1 VPLVLF
7 ATLREQMEAA
17 LGSQRA
23 LTLLSTF
30 FGFVALLLSALG
42 LYGMLSSSVAQR
54 TAEIGIRAA
63 LGASRGSILRMI
75 VSEALRLAVIGIV
88 LGAAGLFFTVRF
100 IDRMLYGVSPFDWPT
115 LTAVGL
121 VLTLVI
127 LLASFWPARRAA
139 SVDPMIAMR
148 GD

>member
-1 VPLVLF
+1 
-7 ATLREQMEAA
+7 M
-17 LGSQRA
+17 
-23 LTLLSTF
+23 
-30 FGFVALLLSALG
+30 SALG

-75 VSEALRLAVIGIV
+75 VSEALRLAVIGIL
-88 LGAAGLFFTVRF
+88 LGGAGLFFTVHF
-100 IDRMLYGVSPFDWPT
+100 IDQMLYGVTSFDWLT
-115 LTAVGL
+115 LAAVGV

-139 SVDPMIAMR
+139 AVDPLVAMR
-148 GD
+148 SD